1 MQNPLEASAVP
12 RRPALNQMHP
22 AVSAAPRKTSTAVRQ
37 GSAMAHPLAV
47 VTHAAMTSR
56 IAVQPHRVSA
66 VPRRAMTVDQQGSAK
81 ALPLVAER
89 VARTRNPIADPRD
102 RVSAVSSPAMTA
114 DHRAMEPAAS
124 LTAETV
130 RMTLLANRFRRF
142 TTSRSKPLLSLL
154 TLVRVSNFR
163 TWA

>member
-1 MQNPLEASAVP
+1 
-12 RRPALNQMHP
+12 
-22 AVSAAPRKTSTAVRQ
+22 
-37 GSAMAHPLAV
+37 
-47 VTHAAMTSR
+47 
-56 IAVQPHRVSA
+56 VSA
-66 VPRRAMTVDQQGSAK
+66 VPQRATTADPQGSVK

-130 RMTLLANRFRRF
+130 RMTLHANRFRRF

-154 TLVRVSNFR
+154 TLARVSNFR